1 MNININLKDAFILSI
16 FCILIVFIV
25 LMVIS
30 LSVNLI
36 RIFMYKQEDLSKTKY
51 NSEMKKRLEENHNLK
66 FDEIKDDDMLIAAFV
81 ASIDAIEENDN
92 KTVRIKSIKRI

>member
-1 MNININLKDAFILSI
+1 MNINIDLKDAFILSV

-30 LSVNLI
+30 LSINLI
-36 RIFMYKQEDLSKTKY
+36 RIFMYKQEDLSKTKCT
-51 NSEMKKRLEENHNLK
+51 SEMKKLLEENHNLK

-81 ASIDAIEENDN
+81 ASIDAVEENDN
-92 KTVRIKSIKRI
+92 KTVRIKSIKKI

>member
-16 FCILIVFIV
+16 FCILIVFFV

-51 NSEMKKRLEENHNLK
+51 TSEMKKRLEENHNLK